1 MDTNQVG
8 AEFQGFEVI
17 SNDEQVKTLSEIQL
31 MLVGGGSGD
40 VAFG

>member
-1 MDTNQVG
+1 MDTNQIGV
-8 AEFQGFEVI
+8 EFECFEI
-17 SNDEQVKTLSEIQL
+17 NSNDEQMKTLSEIQL